1 MTTLAPFELHR
12 ATSVEAATQL
22 LEEHGEDAVV
32 YAGGT
37 ELVLLMKLGFAAY
50 GHLVDVKPIAELSGI
65 DVNDGTLRIGAAVTH
80 RAIERSSIVAA
91 GWPEFVRMERG
102 LANIRV
108 RAMGTLGG
116 NLAFADPHSDPAAFL
131 LAADARIVLGRGEA
145 RRRVPAAEFILGPYT
160 TALEPGELVVAIEV
174 PALPARAGMAHL
186 RFAFHERPAVTVSAL
201 ARVVDGRIEEARVA
215 VGSVGV
221 IPVRATASEAILV
234 GLDAGHPDAAAL
246 AAAGESAAEASE
258 PVTDANGS
266 AEYKRHLVAVL
277 VGRAVRAA
285 IANGPRAQ
293 TSEAS

>member
-32 YAGGT
+32 YGGGT

-65 DVNDGTLRIGAAVTH
+65 DVNEGTLRIGAAVTH

-116 NLAFADPHSDPAAFL
+116 NLAFAEPHSDPAAFL

-145 RRRVPAAEFILGPYT
+145 RRRVPVADFILGPYT
-160 TALEPGELVVAIEV
+160 TALELGELVVAIEV
-174 PALPARAGMAHL
+174 PALPAGAGMAHL
-186 RFAFHERPAVTVSAL
+186 RFAFHERPAVTVSVL
-201 ARVVDGRIEEARVA
+201 ARVIDGHIEEARVA

-221 IPVRATASEAILV
+221 MPVRATASEAMLV
-234 GLDAGHPDAAAL
+234 GLDAWHPHAAAL

-285 IANGPRAQ
+285 VANGPRLQ

>member
-1 MTTLAPFELHR
+1 LTTLAPFELHR

-32 YAGGT
+32 YGGGT

-145 RRRVPAAEFILGPYT
+145 RRRVPAADFILGPYT

-174 PALPARAGMAHL
+174 PALPAGAGMAHL
-186 RFAFHERPAVTVSAL
+186 RFAFHERPAVTVSVL

-221 IPVRATASEAILV
+221 MPVRATASEAMLV
-234 GLDAGHPDAAAL
+234 GLDAGHVDAAAL

-258 PVTDANGS
+258 PVTDPNGS

-285 IANGPRAQ
+285 IAKGPRAL